1 MGTVTYTAEAKQK
14 QNMLSSANIR
24 AYVYNQRKT
33 WGGGEV
39 IEDALDTT
47 GKVIEREL
55 THPPTR
61 RTPLTDTQ
69 LLSCYCY

>member
-47 GKVIEREL
+47 GKVIKRDL
-55 THPPTR
+55 TL
-61 RTPLTDTQ
+61 TPQPVGPL
-69 LLSCYCY
+69 